1 MRDYL
6 GEEFLDRQPED
17 LVRFLTRTAILD
29 TLSGPVCDA
38 VLEVGGSGARL
49 EEIARQGDLF
59 IVTLGEDRTWFRVHS
74 LVREFLEAELARR
87 EPELVAELH
96 ARASRWYELHG
107 DLGRAI
113 LHAKRSGDV
122 ARAEDLVIE
131 RLVDVATIGGTQTL
145 GRWLSWFTDEEC
157 VRSAALSLAHA
168 WLAIGESRP
177 DDVEEWL
184 ARAAALGSV
193 RPLSD
198 GTPSVDYAVAVTRV
212 MLSSEPGDRLLAA
225 LEPYL
230 RDATTSPFF
239 AFAAIV
245 DAGARWLM
253 GIESS
258 AVLAR
263 SEPAW
268 MRVPVA
274 RAVALGYLAVMA
286 FERGDR
292 DEAASLR
299 RRTLRTVEEHHLSD
313 HPVVLGTLLNL
324 TLLGIDLGADGVDTA
339 WLAKAPSLLAGV
351 GHLAPRTRLLAYVLL
366 AEIHLRLDDLARVGG
381 FLAEAERLAR
391 RESWATALVA
401 RVARA
406 RAQLDERT
414 SVAKTLVGPG
424 PGSITPAERRLLSY
438 LPTHLSMR
446 EIGDH
451 TYRSASTIHSQSISL
466 YRKLGVAK
474 RGEAVE
480 RARELGLI
488 D

>member
-1 MRDYL
+1 M
-6 GEEFLDRQPED
+6 
-17 LVRFLTRTAILD
+17 
-29 TLSGPVCDA
+29 
-38 VLEVGGSGARL
+38 
-49 EEIARQGDLF
+49 
-59 IVTLGEDRTWFRVHS
+59 
-74 LVREFLEAELARR
+74 
-87 EPELVAELH
+87 
-96 ARASRWYELHG
+96 
-107 DLGRAI
+107 
-113 LHAKRSGDV
+113 
-122 ARAEDLVIE
+122 
-131 RLVDVATIGGTQTL
+131 
-145 GRWLSWFTDEEC
+145 
-157 VRSAALSLAHA
+157 
-168 WLAIGESRP
+168 
-177 DDVEEWL
+177 
-184 ARAAALGSV
+184 
-193 RPLSD
+193 SD

-299 RRTLRTVEEHHLSD
+299 RRTLRTVDDHHLTD
-313 HPVVLGTLLNL
+313 HPVVIGTLLNL
-324 TLLGIDLGADGVDTA
+324 TLLGLELGAGGVDAA

-351 GHLAPRTRLLAYVLL
+351 GHLAPRTRLLAHVLL
-366 AEIHLRLDDLARVGG
+366 VEIHLHLDDLERASG

-391 RESWATALVA
+391 RESWATALGVA

-406 RAQLDERT
+406 QAQLVERT

-424 PGSITPAERRLLSY
+424 PGSITPAELRLLSY

-446 EIGDH
+446 EIGDK